1 MNRNARVVSFL
12 VLTLAVWSGCSS
24 KPSANEGKKAAAA
37 LDRIQ
42 GKAQVLIE
50 SGGALDAALNAG
62 STSSVYLWEGTRRYR
77 LFFKTPY
84 EVVHGDEYIVDG
96 VYAQRVID
104 EIGDPDEGKNGY
116 PLRSS
121 CERVVRMVW
130 SSLPFDAIDL
140 NAQVLH
146 DRVKRYPARPVFLVT
161 RIQPVKST
169 ESGSDSAGSKK
180 DDTEKNKN
188 APEVSVA
195 ADKQRAFLME
205 SPPAQTAPL
214 WEPNAGTTS
223 CKVLI
228 GPDGKIAE
236 LQTGKQL
243 CEFVPWSQYR
253 YQPPVR
259 GGHPVKVSTEV
270 EVRFEPRKPKATP

>member
-1 MNRNARVVSFL
+1 MNRNARILSFL

-24 KPSANEGKKAAAA
+24 KPSATEGKKAAAA

-50 SGGALDAALNAG
+50 AGVAMDAALNAG
-62 STSSVYLWEGTRRYR
+62 STHSVYLWEGTRRYR
-77 LFFKTPY
+77 LFLRAPY

-104 EIGDPDEGKNGY
+104 EIGDPDEGQNGY

-121 CERVVRMVW
+121 CERVVKMVW
-130 SSLPFDAIDL
+130 SGLPFDAIDL
-140 NAQVLH
+140 NAQVL
-146 DRVKRYPARPVFLVT
+146 RNKVNRYPARPVFLVT
-161 RIQPVKST
+161 RIQPLKST
-169 ESGSDSAGSKK
+169 GSVSAGSKK
-180 DDTEKNKN
+180 DDTEKTKDV
-188 APEVSVA
+188 PEVSIA
-195 ADKQRAFLME
+195 ADKQRALLIE
-205 SPPAQTAPL
+205 APPVQIAPL
-214 WEPNAGTTS
+214 WEPKGGTVS

-243 CEFVPWSQYR
+243 CEIVPWPQYR

-270 EVRFEPRKPKATP
+270 EVRFEPRKPKAIS